1 MLKGAQ
7 ERNLNEV
14 AKLRCVVQLSAFL
27 QLGLALEKEEVAYVL
42 VGGLAL
48 FAQGLPRVTYD
59 IDLFIQATVPN
70 VERLKA
76 ALRCVY
82 PDDPSIEEIQ
92 AADLCGEQGG
102 VVRYGPPEGDYVID
116 ILGRLGEMWAY
127 EDLEAQWIEVQ
138 GVRLRVATPRTL
150 FRMKRATV
158 RPQDRA
164 DAAALAMKFQLEE
177 D

>member
-1 MLKGAQ
+1 MRQVGSCRSA
-7 ERNLNEV
+7 
-14 AKLRCVVQLSAFL
+14 AKFPSVVQLSAFL

-76 ALRCVY
+76 ALRSVY
-82 PDDPSIEEIQ
+82 DDPSIEEIQ
-92 AADLCGEQGG
+92 AVDLCGEQGG

-150 FRMKRATV
+150 FRMKRGTV

-164 DAAALAMKFQLEE
+164 DAAALALKFQLE
-177 D
+177 DD

>member
-1 MLKGAQ
+1 M
-7 ERNLNEV
+7 
-14 AKLRCVVQLSAFL
+14 QLSALL

-59 IDLFIQATVPN
+59 IDLFIQASVPN

-76 ALRCVY
+76 ALRSVY
-82 PDDPSIEEIQ
+82 DDPSIEEIQ

-116 ILGRLGEMWAY
+116 ILGRLGEMWVY

-158 RPQDRA
+158 RPQDQA
-164 DAAALAMKFQLEE
+164 DAAALAMKFQLE
-177 D
+177 DD